1 MRIGIDI
8 DDVMADSLPRYLQA
22 FNRRFGLKVPV
33 TEARWEIFRRH
44 PEIPADAI
52 GAFFEELYRADFLG
66 SRPLVPGAM
75 EGIEELHRAG
85 HRLFIITGRPRR
97 DRAITERWMEARG
110 LSHFFDAIEDRD
122 GLDAPLHKRRAVTR
136 LKLDVLLEDEYEVAV
151 AAAGV
156 CDRVLLFD
164 QPWNQGP
171 LPVRILRIH
180 SWSHVLPSLAPQIS
194 PHDHSR

>member
-8 DDVMADSLPRYLQA
+8 DDVMTHSLPEFLDA

-44 PEIPADAI
+44 PEIPPDAI
-52 GAFFEELYRADFLG
+52 AAFFEELYRADFLG
-66 SRPLVPGAM
+66 SRPLLPGAR
-75 EGIEELHRAG
+75 EGIEELHRVG

-97 DRAITERWMEARG
+97 DRAITERWMEERG
-110 LSHFFDAIEDRD
+110 LSRFFEAIEDRD
-122 GLDAPLHKRRAVTR
+122 GLDAPLHKRWAATR

-151 AAAGV
+151 AAAAV
-156 CDRVLLFD
+156 CDRVLLYD

-171 LPVRILRIH
+171 LPARILRIH
-180 SWSHVLPSLAPQIS
+180 SWSHVLPSLAPR
-194 PHDHSR
+194 PHDHVR

>member
-1 MRIGIDI
+1 MMRIGIDI

-52 GAFFEELYRADFLG
+52 AAFFEELYRADFLG

-122 GLDAPLHKRRAVTR
+122 GLDAPLHKRRAATR
-136 LKLDVLLEDEYEVAV
+136 APLWGASRPAPPFAHTPKKEPGRGRRPVSPARRLPGAPAAPGNVA
-151 AAAGV
+151 
-156 CDRVLLFD
+156 
-164 QPWNQGP
+164 
-171 LPVRILRIH
+171 
-180 SWSHVLPSLAPQIS
+180 
-194 PHDHSR
+194 

>member
-8 DDVMADSLPRYLQA
+8 DDVMTHSLPEFLEA
-22 FNRRFGLKVPV
+22 FNRRFGLEVPV

-52 GAFFEELYRADFLG
+52 AAFFEELYRADFLG
-66 SRPLVPGAM
+66 SRPLLPGAR
-75 EGIEELHRAG
+75 EGIEELHRVG

-97 DRAITERWMEARG
+97 DRAITERWMEERG
-110 LSHFFDAIEDRD
+110 LSRFFEAIEDRD
-122 GLDAPLHKRRAVTR
+122 GLDAPLHKSRAATR
-136 LKLDVLLEDEYEVAV
+136 LKLDVLVEDEYEVAV
-151 AAAGV
+151 ATAGV

-171 LPVRILRIH
+171 VPDRILRIH
-180 SWSHVLPSLAPQIS
+180 SWSQVLPSLP
-194 PHDHSR
+194 PDDRSR